1 MCTFQMT
8 TVRCACTRLR
18 RAARTVSAVYDEAL
32 EPAGLTVVQF
42 ALLRAL
48 ERVGP
53 CSLTG
58 LSAETGHD
66 RTTLNRTLKPLLA
79 AGWISGGEEGRRSRS
94 LALTDA
100 GRAAIARAVPYW
112 EATQARI
119 DAALDGQRQQLFALL
134 DRIEDLR
141 S

>member
-1 MCTFQMT
+1 MATSK
-8 TVRCACTRLR
+8 CACTRLR

-32 EPAGLTVVQF
+32 APAGLTVVQF

-48 ERVGP
+48 QRVGP
-53 CSLTG
+53 CSLTA

-79 AGWISGGEEGRRSRS
+79 AGWISGGEAGRRSRS
-94 LALTDA
+94 LALTDE
-100 GRAAIARAVPYW
+100 GRAAIARAAPHW

-119 DAALDGQRQQLFALL
+119 DDALGGQRQQLFALL
-134 DRIEDLR
+134 DRIEELR
-141 S
+141 P